1 MMNAECP
8 HCGGAVALHEGRP
21 QITADGAVS
30 LWHRACWDR
39 KQRPIVVAPPAR
51 IAGPRPIPVAA
62 TRRTLYRLSMVFAG
76 AALVAIV
83 IARWAWFQQPPMP
96 ASLANVE
103 FAAGDE
109 PAEVTDKGIANDNKP
124 HRLVRVETLLE
135 ATHEVP
141 TLRDGTPLD
150 DAFPSLINWIHPVTA
165 SAELI
170 PTQQSRLFG
179 EPRAGVDNPRPEC
192 GQGHCGIDLDGPR
205 GRPVVAVAAGK
216 VVRAERAEDGTDG
229 RSGRFVRIE
238 HDDGT
243 FTSYMHLD
251 SVADGLENGDRVSA
265 GQYIGTLGAT
275 AVYSAPPHLHF
286 QLEIP
291 NHRGTRGDNTDTH
304 FVNPA
309 PFLVRAA
316 IVPTADRRR
325 PVKPAN

>member
-8 HCGGAVALHEGRP
+8 HCGGAVALYEGKP
-21 QITADGAVS
+21 QISADGVVL

-39 KQRPIVVAPPAR
+39 KQRPIVVAPRA
-51 IAGPRPIPVAA
+51 AVGPRPVPLAA
-62 TRRTLYRLSMVFAG
+62 SRRTMYRLSMVFAA

-83 IARWAWFQQPPMP
+83 IARWAWFQLPPAP

-109 PAEVTDKGIANDNKP
+109 KAEVPDKGVAKENRP
-124 HRLVRVETLLE
+124 HHLARVETLLE
-135 ATHEVP
+135 VTHEIP
-141 TLRDGTPLD
+141 TLHDGTPLD
-150 DAFPSLINWIHPVTA
+150 EAFPSLIHWVHPVTA
-165 SAELI
+165 SPELI

-205 GRPVVAVAAGK
+205 GRPIVAVAAGR

-229 RSGRFVRIE
+229 KSGRFVRIE

-251 SVADGLENGDRVSA
+251 EVAEGLENGDRVSA

-275 AVYSAPPHLHF
+275 AVYSAPAHLHF
-286 QLEIP
+286 QVEIP
-291 NHRGTRGDNTDTH
+291 NHRGTHGDNTDTH

-309 PFLVRAA
+309 PFLVRAL
-316 IVPTADRRR
+316 IVPTADRRHS
-325 PVKPAN
+325 VKPAN